1 MKNLTIL
8 LVSLMSFHSFSD
20 LRTNLDTNL
29 DDLMNKVIDWRHD
42 IHQYPELGNREFRT
56 AKKVEDHLRSLGMKV
71 ETKIAYT
78 GVVGIL
84 EGDMPGPTIALRADM
99 DALPVEEK
107 TGLPFASKVRTTYL
121 GNDVGV
127 MHACGHDAHVAILM
141 GVAEFLAKNKAD
153 LKGDVLL
160 IFQPAEE
167 GPPEDEGGGAKMM
180 LEEGIFEKY
189 NPEVIFGLHVTN
201 IPNGVLLVK
210 SGPAMA
216 AASSYRIKIK
226 GVQAH
231 GSTPWSSID
240 PIMATSQ
247 LIESLNTI
255 VSRRI
260 NIINNPAVV
269 SVGMVESGTRAN
281 IIPEDSMLMG
291 TIRTFDPDLRKEIY
305 DEIEQIAAGVAL
317 GTGTEITVEFDVGGF
332 FPVTYNEPS
341 LVESMK
347 ASLESAS
354 PGKFIESDIPIT
366 GAEDFSYFQEEIPG
380 IYFFL
385 GVNRPGEGLNAKTF
399 GDSASGV
406 AGNHS
411 PYFIVDD
418 SALDKGVRAF
428 VHLVDDYPNKFKK
441 L

>member
-1 MKNLTIL
+1 MLLRIKLRNIRYKKLFLIL
-8 LVSLMSFHSFSD
+8 ISIISFSFPSSNAIAEYKIDEIVD
-20 LRTNLDTNL
+20 LYKFLHSN
-29 DDLMNKVIDWRHD
+29 
-42 IHQYPELGNREFRT
+42 PELSWQEDKT
-56 AKKVEDHLRSLGMKV
+56 ANHLADILEKDGYKVSRGIGKK
-71 ETKIAYT
+71 
-78 GVVGIL
+78 GVVAIL
-84 EGDMPGPTIALRADM
+84 KNGKGPTLMIRADM

-107 TGLPFASKVRTTYL
+107 TGLPYASKVRTTYL

-127 MHACGHDAHVAILM
+127 MHACGHEAHVAILM
-141 GVAEFLAKNKAD
+141 GVAEFLAKNKAN
-153 LKGDVLL
+153 LKGDVVL

-180 LEEGIFEKY
+180 LEEGIFDKY
-189 NPEVIFGLHVTN
+189 KPEVIFGLHVTN

-291 TIRTFDPDLRKEIY
+291 TIRTFDPELRKEIY

-317 GTGTEITVEFDVGGF
+317 
-332 FPVTYNEPS
+332 S
-341 LVESMK
+341 L
-347 ASLESAS
+347 
-354 PGKFIESDIPIT
+354 IHI
-366 GAEDFSYFQEEIPG
+366 
-380 IYFFL
+380 
-385 GVNRPGEGLNAKTF
+385 
-399 GDSASGV
+399 
-406 AGNHS
+406 
-411 PYFIVDD
+411 
-418 SALDKGVRAF
+418 
-428 VHLVDDYPNKFKK
+428 
-441 L
+441 